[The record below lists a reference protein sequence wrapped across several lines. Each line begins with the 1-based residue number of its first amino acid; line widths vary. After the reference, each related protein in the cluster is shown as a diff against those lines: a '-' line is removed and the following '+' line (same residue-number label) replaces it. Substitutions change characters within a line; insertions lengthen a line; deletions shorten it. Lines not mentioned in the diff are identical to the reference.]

1 MSILTQDARSKSS
14 IVRLTRAA
22 VPWALALLALQGA
35 GCGPEEEDPG
45 NIEPQTQNF
54 VSGLNF
60 SKPIAGLSSS
70 ETARFNA
77 GKTAFSTAEDVDE
90 GLGPV
95 FNDVS
100 CVACHG
106 QSGTGGG
113 SERVETRWGNTVN
126 GVFDPLASKGGSL
139 QQDNGIG
146 QVNNSNGSLCA
157 VFNPEAQPANSNT
170 IAFRRTTPLFGLGLV
185 NATPDSTFT
194 SLASTQKSQN
204 SAIAGRVNM
213 VSNPDKGGAT
223 TVGKFGWKAQV
234 PTLHVFSGDA
244 YLNEMG
250 VTSAQFPNENC
261 PQGNCAL
268 LACNPVPDLNDEDGA
283 DVAAFADFM
292 TMLSPPARGSITSTV
307 TAGDAV
313 FKSTG
318 CAFCHVPDLKSGS
331 SPIAALA
338 NKTYH
343 PYSDFLLHDMG
354 NNGDGIGGQGQ
365 AKPREMR
372 TAPLWGVRGISRL
385 LHGATAVNYEQAI
398 QQHGGQGS
406 TARSKFN
413 TLSTTQ
419 KNQLFA
425 FLNSL

>member
-1 MSILTQDARSKSS
+1 MQSNRPTRPS
-14 IVRLTRAA
+14 RLTTTRGRA
-22 VPWALALLALQGA
+22 PMALAIALGALQGTS
-35 GCGPEEEDPG
+35 CDTPESTELET
-45 NIEPQTQNF
+45 ESQNF
-54 VSGLNF
+54 VSGLDF
-60 SKPIAGLSSS
+60 SKPIAGLTSTQLAS
-70 ETARFNA
+70 FNA

-100 CVACHG
+100 CIACHS

-113 SERVETRWGNTVN
+113 SERIETRWGNTVN

-139 QQDNGIG
+139 QQDHGIG
-146 QVNNSNGSLCA
+146 QVNKANGSLCA
-157 VFNPEAQPANSNT
+157 VFNPEAQPAGSNT

-185 NATPDSTFT
+185 NATPDSVFT
-194 SLASTQKSQN
+194 NLAAQQKTQN

-213 VSNPDKGGAT
+213 VTNLDQGGKV
-223 TVGKFGWKAQV
+223 TVGRFGWKAQV
-234 PTLHVFSGDA
+234 PTLHQFSGDA

-250 VTSAQFPNENC
+250 ITSAQFPNENC

-268 LACNPVPDLNDEDGA
+268 LACNPVPELNDADGED
-283 DVAAFADFM
+283 VEAFADFM
-292 TMLSPPARGSITSTV
+292 TLLAPPARGTITTTV
-307 TAGDAV
+307 TAGQTV
-313 FKSTG
+313 FTSTG
-318 CAFCHVPDLKSGS
+318 CAFCHTPDLKSGS
-331 SPIAALA
+331 SAIAALA

-354 NNGDGIGGQGQ
+354 SNGDGIGGQGQ

-372 TAPLWGVRGISRL
+372 TAPLWGVRGISKL
-385 LHGATAVNYEQAI
+385 LHGGTAVDFEQAI

-413 TLSTTQ
+413 TLTATQ
-419 KNQLFA
+419 KSQLFA